1 MPCFTKRNSGVP
13 KTKDDLNWYII
24 RTICFLGL
32 GSFNFGYPAAVI
44 GTLLGKH
51 SCDDGGNY

>member
-1 MPCFTKRNSGVP
+1 MARFTKWNLGRAQ
-13 KTKDDLNWYII
+13 TKDHLNWYLF

-51 SCDDGGNY
+51 SCVDRGNY